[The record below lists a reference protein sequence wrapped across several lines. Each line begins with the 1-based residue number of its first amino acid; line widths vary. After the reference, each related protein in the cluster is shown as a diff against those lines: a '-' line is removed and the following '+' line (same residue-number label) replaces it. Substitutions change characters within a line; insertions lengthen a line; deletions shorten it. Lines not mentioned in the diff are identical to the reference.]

1 MDAFSAVLKDIEDT
15 EPWLLDHMERV
26 GMFAY
31 ALGKEF
37 DVDKGDCGRLY
48 DAGFL
53 HGLGEHYLHIYQHK
67 ANASDETV
75 AVVQKAW
82 PMVAGAMISMVPG
95 FEYIA
100 KLVAQCG
107 ENFDGSGDPFGAVKH
122 DIHVYAMMVHIADL
136 YDTVRMSGASHD
148 SAATELRRL
157 SGIAIP
163 KKMITPFLKNIVSNE
178 DLRFDYADVRR
189 QIGVY
194 GQVQNDEPVE
204 SEASE

>member
-1 MDAFSAVLKDIEDT
+1 MDAFSEILKDIENT

-26 GMFAY
+26 GMFTY

-37 DVDKGDCGRLY
+37 DVDKNDCGRLY

-53 HGLGEHYLHIYQHK
+53 HGIGEHFLHVYQHK
-67 ANASDETV
+67 AHANEET
-75 AVVQKAW
+75 AAAVQKAW
-82 PMVAGAMISMVPG
+82 PVVAGAMISMVPG

-107 ENFDGSGDPFGAVKH
+107 ENFDGSGDPFGAVKY

-136 YDTVRMSGASHD
+136 YDTARMNGMSHD
-148 SAATELRRL
+148 AAATELRRV

-178 DLRFDYADVRR
+178 DLRFDYSEIRGQV
-189 QIGVY
+189 GEY
-194 GQVQNDEPVE
+194 GQVQTD
-204 SEASE
+204 SEEEEQA